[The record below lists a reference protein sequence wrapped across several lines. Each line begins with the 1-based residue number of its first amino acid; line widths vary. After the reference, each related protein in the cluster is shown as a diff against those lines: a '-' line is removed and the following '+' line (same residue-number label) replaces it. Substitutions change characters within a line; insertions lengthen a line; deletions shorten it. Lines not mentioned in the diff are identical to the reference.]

1 MPSLLLS
8 NVRKTYPGGVVALDA
23 IELSVADGECFV
35 ILGPSGAGKST
46 LLRLIAGLERPDS
59 GSIQIDGRRVDE
71 LPPHRRGVAF
81 AAQRP
86 ALYPHLTVADNLAIG
101 LKLEQLSHPRRERLA
116 PAVIRQRAESSA
128 ELLHLQGLLNRYPHE
143 LSGGEQHRVS
153 LGRALVRGARLWLLD
168 EPLGQ
173 LDAPLRS
180 ELCHELHLL
189 RRQVK
194 ATILYVT
201 HDPIEATALADR
213 IGVLGGGRLLQA
225 GTAAEVYARPG
236 NRTAAL
242 CLGWPPM
249 NFIDGRAEPASGSGF
264 CFRAGDWAIAVPGA
278 RPLQGPVTLGIRP
291 EDLNVWESGSLGD
304 EVPLG
309 TWEVVALQPGSF
321 GWLLTLQ
328 GPTGPLVGWWK
339 SERPIAVGMRL
350 AASVV
355 PARVHWF
362 DRVSGERLPDGGP
375 IS

>member
-8 NVRKTYPGGVVALDA
+8 NVRKTYAKGVVALDA
-23 IELSVADGECFV
+23 VNLSIADGECFV
-35 ILGPSGAGKST
+35 LLGPSGAGKST
-46 LLRLIAGLERPDS
+46 LLRLIAGLERLDS
-59 GSIQIDGRRVDE
+59 GSIQIDGRGMDD

-86 ALYPHLTVADNLAIG
+86 ALYPHLSVADNLTIG
-101 LKLEQLSHPRRERLA
+101 LKLEQLSHPRRERLSA
-116 PAVIRQRAESSA
+116 TAIRQRADNAA
-128 ELLHLQGLLNRYPHE
+128 ELLHLQGLLTRYPHE

-264 CFRAGDWAIAVPGA
+264 CFRAGAWTIAVAGA
-278 RPLQGPVTLGIRP
+278 RPLQGPMTLGIRP
-291 EDLNVWESGSLGD
+291 EDLNVRESGPLRD
-304 EVPLG
+304 DIPLG

-321 GWLLTLQ
+321 GWLLTLE
-328 GPTGPLVGWWK
+328 GPSGPLVGWWK
-339 SERPIAVGMRL
+339 AERPVAPGMRL
-350 AASVV
+350 AASVAL
-355 PARVHWF
+355 ARAHWF
-362 DRVSGERLPDGGP
+362 DGVSGERLPESGL
-375 IS
+375 